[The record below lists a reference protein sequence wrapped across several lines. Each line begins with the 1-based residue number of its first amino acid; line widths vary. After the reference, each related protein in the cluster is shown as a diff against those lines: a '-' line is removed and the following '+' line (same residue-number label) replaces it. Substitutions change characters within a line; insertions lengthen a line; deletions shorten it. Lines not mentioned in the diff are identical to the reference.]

1 MTIFLLTT
9 IHSLVHAHMLVLNAD
24 VNNIS
29 RYLEAYL
36 MWLFYYVLFNNNHKS
51 IVDKVLMSYIRA
63 IIDVEEDNIS
73 VWS

>member
-29 RYLEAYL
+29 RCLEAYL

-51 IVDKVLMSYIRA
+51 IVGKVLMSYIRA